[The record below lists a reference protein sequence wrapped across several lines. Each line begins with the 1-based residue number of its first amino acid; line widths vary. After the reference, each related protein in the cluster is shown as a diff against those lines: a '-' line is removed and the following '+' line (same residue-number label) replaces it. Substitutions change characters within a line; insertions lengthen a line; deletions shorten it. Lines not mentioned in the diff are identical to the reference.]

1 MSQTTSPPAS
11 ADSSPS
17 QPSSP
22 ADNQRQGPGSAP
34 KSRGPGLGILGL
46 DAVHFFVGNLSR
58 ARRFYQGRMDFDE
71 VASSTLDFAQRDEME
86 SVVFQAGDGRLM
98 FSAPLSGGSRAGR
111 YLRRHPDSA
120 CELILRVRDLDH
132 AWNTLA
138 GRDATFVTDRVD
150 TQTETGP
157 ARYFVIATPLG
168 DVNFTFLERPD
179 GPFVPPGFR
188 VTGQAKARHPLGITG
203 IDHLTSNL
211 RVMRPWIDFLR
222 DMCDCEQYWQVQFHT
237 HDLRPDMAGGSGLR
251 SVVMWDPRSG
261 IKFANNEPL
270 RPHFE
275 KSQIAIFCADNRG
288 PGIQHVALSLSDIC
302 STVGE
307 LRQRSMQFL
316 ATPGSY
322 YDALPARMIEM
333 KVPKVREPLARLRD
347 LGVQLDGS
355 AEGYLLQIFMKDA
368 SLYYDDPAAGP
379 FFLELIQREGSRS
392 FGEGNFRALFE
403 AIEREQTEK
412 ALPAQ

>member
-1 MSQTTSPPAS
+1 MSQKTTPSAS
-11 ADSSPS
+11 AEHS
-17 QPSSP
+17 SSP
-22 ADNQRQGPGSAP
+22 ASSPAAKP
-34 KSRGPGLGILGL
+34 ARGPGLGILEL

-58 ARRFYQGRMDFDE
+58 ARRFYQARLDFDE
-71 VASSTLDFAQRDEME
+71 VATSTLDSAQRDEME

-98 FSAPLSGGSRAGR
+98 FSAPLSGSSRAGR

-132 AWNTLA
+132 TWNTLA
-138 GRDATFVTDRVD
+138 ARDATFVTDRID

-179 GPFVPPGFR
+179 GPFVPPGFQI
-188 VTGQAKARHPLGITG
+188 TGQAKARHPLGITG
-203 IDHLTSNL
+203 IDHITSNL
-211 RVMRPWIDFLR
+211 RMLRPWIDFLR
-222 DMCDCEQYWQVQFHT
+222 DMCDCEQYWKVQFHT
-237 HDLRPDMAGGSGLR
+237 HDLRPDMKGGSGLR
-251 SVVMWDPRSG
+251 SLVMWDPRSG
-261 IKFANNEPL
+261 LKFANNEPL

-288 PGIQHVALSLSDIC
+288 PGIQHVALALGDVC
-302 STVGE
+302 GAVAE

-316 ATPGSY
+316 ATPGTY
-322 YDALPARMIEM
+322 YDALPARMAEL
-333 KVPKVREPLARLRD
+333 KVPKVREPLQRLRE

-355 AEGYLLQIFMKDA
+355 EEGYLLQIFMKDA

-403 AIEREQTEK
+403 AIEREQTSQSY
-412 ALPAQ
+412 PAQ

>member
-1 MSQTTSPPAS
+1 MSQKTSPSAS
-11 ADSSPS
+11 TDSSLSSTS
-17 QPSSP
+17 QP
-22 ADNQRQGPGSAP
+22 AKA
-34 KSRGPGLGILGL
+34 RGPGLGIIEL

-58 ARRFYQGRMDFDE
+58 ARRFYQSRMDFDE
-71 VASSTLDFAQRDEME
+71 VAASTVDYSQRDEME
-86 SVVFQAGDGRLM
+86 SVVFQAGDARLM
-98 FSAPLSGGSRAGR
+98 FSAPLSGSSRAGR
-111 YLRRHPDSA
+111 YLRRHPDST

-138 GRDATFVTDRVD
+138 GRDATFVTDRID

-179 GPFVPPGFR
+179 GPFVPRGFQ
-188 VTGQAKARHPLGITG
+188 VTGRPKARHPLGITG
-203 IDHLTSNL
+203 IDHLTANM
-211 RVMRPWIDFLR
+211 RVMRPWLDFLR

-237 HDLRPDMAGGSGLR
+237 HDLRPDMKGGSGLR
-251 SVVMWDPRSG
+251 SIVMWDPRSG

-288 PGIQHVALSLSDIC
+288 PGIQHVALSLGDVC
-302 STVGE
+302 GTVAE

-316 ATPGSY
+316 STPSSY
-322 YDALPARMIEM
+322 YDALPERLIEL
-333 KVPKVREPLARLRD
+333 KVPKVREPLQRLRE

-403 AIEREQTEK
+403 AIEREQTGPSH
-412 ALPAQ
+412 PAQ